1 MGSCISCRTKS
12 SKDNKKKGEANSG
25 ELLKKKQLSS
35 PLTPNKNNTEIIAE
49 SDFLIGAQQLGPV
62 SSDVA
67 LSAFRIF
74 DKNKNHFLSVMDAY
88 AAYSYLQRLY
98 DY

>member
-12 SKDNKKKGEANSG
+12 SKDNKKNGEAKSN
-25 ELLKKKQLSS
+25 ELLKNTQSSS
-35 PLTPNKNNTEIIAE
+35 PLTSIKNNAEIIAE

-74 DKNKNHFLSVMDAY
+74 DKNNNHFLSVTDAY